1 MQTHK
6 SGIEVVRRRCLNSIP
21 FTICLPCMSGLS
33 VFLSSG
39 GSYFTWQAKVIY
51 PKYYKKLKWTLQ
63 LFSIET
69 NWKFWCFCFFYSF
82 IGKTNKNSDFLHV
95 VKVRYSR
102 KNICILS
109 IAQKMCCVLSWALY
123 FEFSHP
129 RTLKSA
135 DSKHTTISRSLFQDI
150 FRHIFWAMRK
160 MHRIVWKKWPLASPM
175 KSQLT

>member
-1 MQTHK
+1 MEVKLSRLTLISSAKVQTHK

-102 KNICILS
+102 KNICILN
-109 IAQKMCCVLSWALY
+109 
-123 FEFSHP
+123 FP
-129 RTLKSA
+129 TLGLWSQQ
-135 DSKHTTISRSLFQDI
+135 TLNTPQFQDLFFRI
-150 FRHIFWAMRK
+150 FFGTFFGQWEK
-160 MHRIVWKKWPLASPM
+160 CIVSSE
-175 KSQLT
+175 KSDL